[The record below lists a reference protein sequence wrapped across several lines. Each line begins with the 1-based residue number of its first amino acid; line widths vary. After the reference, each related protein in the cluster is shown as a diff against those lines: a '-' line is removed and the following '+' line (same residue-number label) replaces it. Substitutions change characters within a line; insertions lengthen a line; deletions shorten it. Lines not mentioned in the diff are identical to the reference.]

1 MIKGGQQSSLMMTMT
16 VQERM
21 QQLKKHMK
29 MQQKLK
35 VRHFQICNRFKTVR
49 DINLKPEAYDKGRIA
64 EFINDDHDGSR
75 ADAAAEEAYENA
87 AKAENQ
93 ALLDLQLLQN
103 RKRYQFETKS
113 I

>member
-1 MIKGGQQSSLMMTMT
+1 MMMTMT
-16 VQERM
+16 VQERT

-35 VRHFQICNRFKTVR
+35 FRHFQICNCFRTVK
-49 DINLKPEAYDKGRIA
+49 DINLKPKAYDQGTKA
-64 EFINDDHDGSR
+64 ELNDDDHDGIR
-75 ADAAAEEAYENA
+75 ADAASEEAYENA
-87 AKAENQ
+87 ANAEIQ
-93 ALLDLQLLQN
+93 ALLESQLLQN